1 MLDIVGV
8 SMIREDR
15 KMRVRYATV
24 TANPTVEASPDQ
36 EQAKTHAN
44 AINKPWSKSGV

>member
-36 EQAKTHAN
+36 GQAKTYAN